1 MNLILPFVIDGALFK
16 GRYVKID
23 SVMDE
28 LLARRSYPPLVAQIL
43 AESIAL
49 ACMLADSIK
58 YKGTFTLQ
66 IQGNG
71 PVSLLVTDVTDSYE
85 VRAYAQY
92 DEDKLPEGVKSIREI
107 FGEGTLSF
115 IADSPYS
122 ETERY
127 QGVVALEGDTLAQC
141 AVKYFGQS
149 EQLLTQIMLFS
160 EAVPSGEQGDTLH
173 YAAGGVMLQ
182 KMPEKKNMLLT
193 DNTIDKWEEA
203 DILLKTLKKEE
214 LFDAKLLPEKL
225 LFRLFHEHDLTIFPK
240 KDIVFKC
247 RCSRKKV
254 AEMLGQFSKEERA
267 SLYKDGEISVTC
279 QFCGK
284 EYKFKEEDFEKTTGK
299 K

>member
-28 LLARRSYPPLVAQIL
+28 LLARRHYPPLVAQIL
-43 AESIAL
+43 AESITL

-58 YKGTFTLQ
+58 YTGIFTLQ

-71 PVSLLVTDVTDSYE
+71 PVSLLVVDVTDSYE
-85 VRAYAQY
+85 IRAYAQY
-92 DEDKLPEGVKSIREI
+92 NEDKLPEGAKSVREI

-115 IADSPYS
+115 IADSPYNQ
-122 ETERY
+122 TERY
-127 QGVVALEGDTLAQC
+127 QGVVALEGETLAQC

-160 EAVPSGEQGDTLH
+160 QAVPFGEQGDSFH
-173 YAAGGVMLQ
+173 YAAGGIMVQ
-182 KMPEKKNMLLT
+182 KMPEKKNTLLT

-214 LFDAKLLPEKL
+214 LFDKKLLPEKL

-247 RCSRKKV
+247 RCSKEKV
-254 AEMLGQFSKEERA
+254 EEMLKQFSKEERD
-267 SLYKDGEISVTC
+267 SLYKNGTISVTC
-279 QFCGK
+279 QFCGQ
-284 EYKFKEEDFEKTTGK
+284 EYTFQEKDFE
-299 K
+299 